1 MIFEYIF
8 TLFMLTILQTV
19 LGIDNLLYISME
31 SKKAPKERQKF
42 VRRIGII
49 LAIVLRIALLFIIL
63 SLVDYFSEPLFEIHL
78 SNIIEGKFNFHA
90 IIVFVGGGFIIYT
103 AIKEIWHMITFED
116 NEAEPEKK
124 SDSLRP
130 IFFMIIVMNIV
141 FSFDSVLGA
150 MAISKDLLAINISII
165 ISGIIML
172 WLSDKVSAFLHKH
185 KKFEILGLFI
195 LFIIGIMLIS
205 EAGHLAH
212 LKIFGSEIVAMSKA
226 TFYFILV
233 LIIILDIAQTK
244 YQQNLVRKNKDIEK
258 K

>member
-1 MIFEYIF
+1 MILEYIF

-31 SKKAPKERQKF
+31 SKKAPVERQKF
-42 VRRIGII
+42 VRRIGIV
-49 LAIVLRIALLFIIL
+49 LAIGLRIALLFIII
-63 SLVDYFSEPLFEIHL
+63 SLVKYFSEPLFEINL
-78 SNIIEGKFNFHA
+78 IDIFEGKFNFHA
-90 IIVFVGGGFIIYT
+90 IIVFIGGGFIIYT

-116 NEAEPEKK
+116 NENEAENKPSSLK
-124 SDSLRP
+124 S

-165 ISGIIML
+165 ISGFIML
-172 WLSDKVSAFLHKH
+172 WLSDKVAAFLQKH

-195 LFIIGIMLIS
+195 LFIIGTMLIS

-212 LKIFGSEIVAMSKA
+212 LKVFGSEIVAMSKA

-244 YQQNLVRKNKDIEK
+244 YQQNLVRKSKLKEK